1 METYRQDDLSSQQ
14 PKMENP
20 GGGSSGVSVPE
31 KPELSEEQKNLVLKA
46 VARRVAEAVIGGPQ
60 SRLNEQ
66 LGDAGEVPV
75 WGAFVTLKGPGG
87 TLRACCGQVGDASP
101 LGSALDTAAERAAR
115 WDLRFPAIQRGEIG
129 ELTLEVWILWN
140 CQPIT
145 AEGESRVEAV
155 QIGRHGLQVIR
166 GKHRGLLLPGVAVE
180 HHLDARQFLE
190 HVCRK
195 AGLPAN
201 AWMDSA
207 TQLFT
212 FDGYSLEAP
221 MASLL
226 PPHLREV
233 ATGKLAM
240 GDVVRLAALAH
251 HNLLAMFQGA
261 TPNYYTSAAFDGPVQ
276 GVVLTIKQVN
286 DGAAP
291 ERVMEAS
298 RVFPRGELP
307 LQATL
312 MDLLQTIV
320 AGFRGQQLDPRF
332 VGSLRTGLTVFVEPH
347 HIGTAVDCALDGVDP
362 RFHALCLVQDDRWA
376 ARYDPSQNTAELFE
390 AVMKRLKSSRPSHAQ
405 VYRLTALSTEDSVEA
420 SNVSRPVVGPSVR
433 PAAVAG
439 QFYPGTANGVDEFLN
454 EMLPQ
459 NVEREEW
466 AAASVPH
473 AGWRYS
479 GKLAAEVW
487 ARLQVPRQVIIFG
500 PKHHAIGCDWAVTP
514 HRTWAL
520 PGLSLHADPELAE
533 ALVKAVPFMELDA
546 AAHAMEHCIEVQLPI
561 VARVASASRVVGVV
575 MHGGDYDVLQKA
587 AAEFAAFLATLD
599 PIPLLVISSD
609 MNHYADEQTTRRLDR
624 MALDALEA
632 RDPLRLWKTVREN
645 RISMCGIVPAVFVL
659 ETLRQMGRLNECELV
674 GYTTSGEVSGRQDR
688 VVGYAGALFR

>member
-1 METYRQDDLSSQQ
+1 METHRQDDVSSQQ
-14 PKMENP
+14 PETENP
-20 GGGSSGVSVPE
+20 GVHATGVSVPE
-31 KPELSEEQKNLVLKA
+31 KPELSEEQRDRVLKA

-60 SRLNEQ
+60 SRLKAQ
-66 LGDAGEVPV
+66 LGEAGEIPV
-75 WGAFVTLKGPGG
+75 WGAFVTLKGAGG
-87 TLRACCGQVGDASP
+87 TLRACCGQVGDASR
-101 LGSALDTAAERAAR
+101 LSSALDAAADRTAR
-115 WDLRFPAIQRGEIG
+115 WDLRFPAIQRGELA

-140 CQPIT
+140 CQPIV
-145 AEGESRVEAV
+145 AEGESRVGAV
-155 QIGRHGLQVIR
+155 EVGRHGLQVIR

-195 AGLPAN
+195 AGLPPN
-201 AWMDSA
+201 AWLDSA

-212 FDGYSLEAP
+212 FEGYSLEAP

-226 PPHLREV
+226 PPELREL
-233 ATGKLAM
+233 ATGRLAM

-276 GVVLTIKQVN
+276 GVVLTINKLN
-286 DGAAP
+286 DGTAT

-320 AGFRGQQLDPRF
+320 AGFRGQRLDPRF

-347 HIGTAVDCALDGVDP
+347 HIGTAVDCALDGVHP

-376 ARYDPSQNTAELFE
+376 VRYDPSQNSTELFE
-390 AVMKRLKSSRPSHAQ
+390 AVMKRLKSSRPSQTQ

-420 SNVSRPVVGPSVR
+420 SNVSRPVAGPSVR
-433 PAAVAG
+433 PPAVAG

-454 EMLPQ
+454 QIFPQ
-459 NVEREEW
+459 NVGREEW
-466 AAASVPH
+466 AAALVPH
-473 AGWRYS
+473 AGWKYS

-487 ARLQVPRQVIIFG
+487 ARLRVPQQVIIFG

-533 ALVKAVPFMELDA
+533 ALVKAVPLMELDA
-546 AAHAMEHCIEVQLPI
+546 AAHAVEHSIEVQLPM

-587 AAEFAAFLATLD
+587 ATDFAKFLSTLE
-599 PIPLLVISSD
+599 PTPLLVISSD
-609 MNHYADEQTTRRLDR
+609 MNHYADERTTRRLDR
-624 MALDALEA
+624 LALDALQA
-632 RDPLRLWKTVREN
+632 CDPLRLWKTVREN
-645 RISMCGIVPAVFVL
+645 RISMCGLVPAVFVL
-659 ETLRQMGRLNECELV
+659 ETLRQMGRLNECEVV